1 MSSTTHAADLA
12 ECVVP
17 LDDEGRRAVRRY
29 WEQVI
34 REEWVP
40 ATRRAPRAVPLA
52 EDGRRERREA
62 RRAVAR
68 IAAAGRV
75 APVVTLRPSATSAT
89 SATSV
94 TTVGEA
100 A

>member
-1 MSSTTHAADLA
+1 MSSTTHVEGLT
-12 ECVVP
+12 ECVRP
-17 LDDEGRRAVRRY
+17 LDEESRRSVRRY

-40 ATRRAPRAVPLA
+40 SVRRVPRAVPLP

-62 RRAVAR
+62 RRAIAA
-68 IAAAGRV
+68 IAAASRL
-75 APVVTLRPSATSAT
+75 APVLELRSG
-89 SATSV
+89 SV
-94 TTVGEA
+94 AAVGVA

>member
-1 MSSTTHAADLA
+1 MNSTTHPADLA

-17 LDDEGRRAVRRY
+17 LDEEGRRSVRRY

-40 ATRRAPRAVPLA
+40 AERGVPRAVPLA

-68 IAAAGRV
+68 IAAAGRL
-75 APVVTLRPSATSAT
+75 APVVALRSPAVWVAGAATT
-89 SATSV
+89 
-94 TTVGEA
+94 GEA

>member
-1 MSSTTHAADLA
+1 MSNEDAGVLA
-12 ECVVP
+12 ECVSP

-40 ATRRAPRAVPLA
+40 PVRRRPRAVPLA

-62 RRAVAR
+62 RRAVGR
-68 IAAAGRV
+68 IAAASRL
-75 APVVTLRPSATSAT
+75 APVVALRGPAGRGPGSG
-89 SATSV
+89 V
-94 TTVGEA
+94 A

>member
-1 MSSTTHAADLA
+1 MKSQHVEALTD
-12 ECVVP
+12 CVAP
-17 LDDEGRRAVRRY
+17 LDEDNRRAVRRY

-40 ATRRAPRAVPLA
+40 SVRPAPRAVPLA
-52 EDGRRERREA
+52 ELDERRERRAA

-68 IAAAGRV
+68 IAAAGRL
-75 APVVTLRPSATSAT
+75 APVVALRSPSAVAGG
-89 SATSV
+89 SV
-94 TTVGEA
+94 LAGEA

>member
-1 MSSTTHAADLA
+1 MDTVATHEPADLT
-12 ECVVP
+12 ECIVP
-17 LDDEGRRAVRRY
+17 LDEEGRRAVRRY

-40 ATRRAPRAVPLA
+40 PVRRVPRPVPLP
-52 EDGRRERREA
+52 EDGRRERRAA

-68 IAAAGRV
+68 IAAASRTARV
-75 APVVTLRPSATSAT
+75 HVLPAPAPQGSQFG
-89 SATSV
+89 
-94 TTVGEA
+94 GEA

>member
-1 MSSTTHAADLA
+1 MESTINPAALA

-29 WEQVI
+29 WERVI

-40 ATRRAPRAVPLA
+40 PVRRVRRPVPLA
-52 EDGRRERREA
+52 EDGRRERRAA

-68 IAAAGRV
+68 IAAAGRTV
-75 APVVTLRPSATSAT
+75 QVHALDTARERPGFG
-89 SATSV
+89 
-94 TTVGEA
+94 GEA